1 MRPQPKGRL
10 LQKNLDT
17 HYVRLDGILQSLRRE
32 SFSGYVRCVFALDEG
47 AIYFRDGDLVAAIFE
62 RGGVQSRGLS
72 ALESIASDLR
82 SDRAF
87 LDLCQLD
94 HDLLAALLAVWHGQ
108 QLALAPP
115 EAPATPAAVAALL
128 RTRQITGALGADT
141 PAGEVLA
148 YAADGEIIGWHLIGS
163 DEWTRELTA
172 LPAGIGGW
180 RLHHAANAQ
189 ALRTI
194 DLNEQKDRIMDAL
207 LETIS
212 RSIPHFGARLFVVEC
227 DHQAIT
233 DPHGLTKPE
242 LEHLAGAI
250 ARRASLL
257 VGAERART
265 IQSQMQ
271 TQLAELI
278 DLGI

>member
-32 SFSGYVRCVFALDEG
+32 SFSGYIRCVFALDEG

-62 RGGVQSRGLS
+62 RGGVQTKGLP
-72 ALESIASDLR
+72 ALESIATDLR

-108 QLALAPP
+108 QLALQPADY
-115 EAPATPAAVAALL
+115 PATPAAAVALL
-128 RTRQITGALGADT
+128 RARQITGAIAADT
-141 PAGEVLA
+141 PAGEVLG
-148 YAADGEIIGWHLIGS
+148 YAADGETIGWHLIGA
-163 DEWTRELTA
+163 DEWTRDLAA
-172 LPAGIGGW
+172 LPAGAGGW

-189 ALRTI
+189 ALRTV
-194 DLNEQKDRIMDAL
+194 DLNEQKDRIMDGL
-207 LETIS
+207 LDTIS
-212 RSIPHFGARLFVVEC
+212 RQIPHFGARLFIVEC
-227 DHQAIT
+227 EHQSIT
-233 DPHGLTKPE
+233 DPHGLTKTE
-242 LEHLAGAI
+242 LEHLATSI
-250 ARRASLL
+250 AQRARLL
-257 VGAERART
+257 VGEQRARS
-265 IQSQMQ
+265 IQSHMHA
-271 TQLAELI
+271 QLAELI